1 MGVIIPLFQPRQDVS
16 DLRLD
21 PEQQLR
27 VKLIQNAMEA
37 LRREEKAV
45 EKAITDKCRDEI
57 ERLNAIDNKMRQMEL
72 ELDDLCLVG
81 RHR

>member
-1 MGVIIPLFQPRQDVS
+1 MGVIIPLFKPRQEAS

-27 VKLIQNAMEA
+27 VKLIQNAIEA

-45 EKAITDKCRDEI
+45 EKAITEKCRDEI
-57 ERLNAIDNKMRQMEL
+57 ERLNAIDNKMRQMER
-72 ELDDLCLVG
+72 ELDDLCLSV
-81 RHR
+81 RPR